1 MSIKQPTTG
10 DSWRQGDLVL
20 AHSSNEGGTAKK
32 STNWTREAD
41 RCKHQSL
48 KPLKHPRTH
57 MEALLTSIRNKI
69 IDHHASHIKFLLINI
84 PFETV
89 IGGQDVQLLS
99 RPRPPEVSFDQSR
112 TCTCAYIS
120 TRVNRLSM
128 LVAISMWIWIWLRS
142 LSNLLTHYKVALG
155 ILKGCCVICN

>member
-10 DSWRQGDLVL
+10 DSWRQGDMVL

-128 LVAISMWIWIWLRS
+128 LVAISM
-142 LSNLLTHYKVALG
+142 
-155 ILKGCCVICN
+155 